1 LIASEELRTLVSE
14 WRAPARKGKLF
25 GKKAKSASLRLDAA
39 RRLAQLASDA
49 PIDDELIEAL
59 ERACAEF
66 ADDRPIR
73 RAYARVLAGA
83 GRVGEA
89 IAEFEERLQSNAN
102 DAEDLFD
109 VADLYERAG
118 RIDLAVDRLRR
129 AVDLHVGAKDIDGAI
144 RSARRLIVL
153 EPESLETAS
162 DLVSI
167 LRSRDPALLAEGVEH
182 LADVY
187 RDRGK
192 VGQEAEACRELL
204 ALLPDREDV
213 KQRLSGIY
221 TRILEVDPDDQEAWL
236 GLASIDEPLADQ
248 LRVLLASE
256 ESAALPA
263 PAAAV
268 TPSANHTAYASRKAQ
283 ELMDAGDMVGASL
296 CLERAVQTG
305 ADPYAHLHLARCYVA
320 LHREGEAAREGLRAL
335 ALAEAADD
343 SKAADEA
350 MEWLVA
356 LAPYAREPLAD
367 AVFLNHRPESAD
379 ILYEA
384 FLQLWDETAK
394 ATHRVGAS
402 GQPD

>member
-1 LIASEELRTLVSE
+1 LIASEELRTLVNE

-25 GKKAKSASLRLDAA
+25 GKKAKSAALRLEAA

-59 ERACAEF
+59 ERACGEF

-73 RAYARVLAGA
+73 RAYARALAGA

-89 IAEFEERLQSNAN
+89 IGEFEERLQSNAD
-102 DAEDLFD
+102 DAEDLAD

-129 AVDLHVGAKDIDGAI
+129 AVDLQVAAKDIDAAV

-167 LRSRDPALLAEGVEH
+167 LRSRDPGLLAEGVEH

-192 VGQEAEACRELL
+192 VGQEADACRELL
-204 ALLPDREDV
+204 ALSPDREDV
-213 KQRLSGIY
+213 RHRLSGIY

-248 LRVLLASE
+248 LRVLLANDE
-256 ESAALPA
+256 PPAQSASTSGAT
-263 PAAAV
+263 PAA
-268 TPSANHTAYASRKAQ
+268 NHAAYASRKAQ

-296 CLERAVQTG
+296 CLERAVQT
-305 ADPYAHLHLARCYVA
+305 DPDPQAHLRLARCYAA
-320 LHREGEAAREGLRAL
+320 LHREAEAAREGLRAL
-335 ALAEAADD
+335 ALAQVADD
-343 SKAADEA
+343 PQASDESI
-350 MEWLVA
+350 EWLAA
-356 LAPYAREPLAD
+356 LAPPARGPLAD

-384 FLQLWDETAK
+384 LLQLWDDTAK
-394 ATHRVGAS
+394 TTHRLGAS
-402 GQPD
+402 EQPD